1 AFTNLLPRLTSRLT
15 STVSAGDYI
24 RRVLAFFLA
33 ELTKFFDK
41 SRLSG
46 AVSLTIKRFN
56 GHNKPV
62 PRKGRPPLPTPTEYL
77 CLVRAS
83 LRNKKITTIIHSK
96 DVNKFQQAYWN
107 LLKTNISGLKK
118 LKKAKSAKPKV
129 H

>member
-1 AFTNLLPRLTSRLT
+1 MVLLENDAFLS
-15 STVSAGDYI
+15 
-24 RRVLAFFLA
+24 
-33 ELTKFFDK
+33 ELTKLFDK

-46 AVSLTIKRFN
+46 SVVMTIKKFN

-62 PRKGRPPLPTPTEYL
+62 PREGRAPLPKPTEYL

-83 LRNKKITTIIHSK
+83 LRSKKISTVIHSK

-107 LLKTNISGLKK
+107 LLKTNINGLKK
-118 LKKAKSAKPKV
+118 LKKVKSAKPKV

>member
-1 AFTNLLPRLTSRLT
+1 MVLLENDT
-15 STVSAGDYI
+15 
-24 RRVLAFFLA
+24 FLA
-33 ELTKFFDK
+33 ELSKLFDK

-46 AVSLTIKRFN
+46 SVTLTFKRFN

-62 PRKGRPPLPTPTEYL
+62 PRKGRASLPTPTEYL

-83 LRNKKITTIIHSK
+83 LRSRKISTVIHSK

-118 LKKAKSAKPKV
+118 LKKTKSAKPKV

>member
-1 AFTNLLPRLTSRLT
+1 MVLLENDT
-15 STVSAGDYI
+15 
-24 RRVLAFFLA
+24 FLA
-33 ELTKFFDK
+33 ELTKLFDK

-46 AVSLTIKRFN
+46 SVILTIKRFN
-56 GHNKPV
+56 GYNKPI
-62 PRKGRPPLPTPTEYL
+62 PRKGRPTLPTPTEYL

-83 LRNKKITTIIHSK
+83 LRSRKISTVIHSK

-118 LKKAKSAKPKV
+118 LKKIKSAKPKV

>member
-1 AFTNLLPRLTSRLT
+1 NCSLTYERLTDEFSLQ
-15 STVSAGDYI
+15 
-24 RRVLAFFLA
+24 FLA
-33 ELTKFFDK
+33 ELTKLFDK

>member
-1 AFTNLLPRLTSRLT
+1 MVLLENDAFLT
-15 STVSAGDYI
+15 
-24 RRVLAFFLA
+24 
-33 ELTKFFDK
+33 ELTKLFDK
-41 SRLSG
+41 SRFSG
-46 AVSLTIKRFN
+46 SVSLTIKRFN

-62 PRKGRPPLPTPTEYL
+62 PRKGKPPLPNPTEYH

-83 LRNKKITTIIHSK
+83 LRSRKISTVIHSK

-118 LKKAKSAKPKV
+118 LKKTKSAKPKV

>member
-1 AFTNLLPRLTSRLT
+1 MVLLENDAFL
-15 STVSAGDYI
+15 V
-24 RRVLAFFLA
+24 
-33 ELTKFFDK
+33 ELTRLFEK

-83 LRNKKITTIIHSK
+83 LRSKKISTVIHSK

-107 LLKTNISGLKK
+107 LLKTNINGLKK
-118 LKKAKSAKPKV
+118 LKKVKSAKPKA

>member
-1 AFTNLLPRLTSRLT
+1 MVLLENDAVTQHRNCSLTYKRLTDEFSLQFLT
-15 STVSAGDYI
+15 
-24 RRVLAFFLA
+24 
-33 ELTKFFDK
+33 ELTKLFDK